1 MTTSYCLMVTR
12 FILIV
17 TLVSFLNNQRSNP
30 SMESGPFGYTWTC
43 QEQEDTTRRGFLD
56 NGIVPLPPLLL
67 LPLLL
72 LHFLFI
78 TQFVYNREPFV
89 LSTSTNSSFQ
99 TCIDCRRNL
108 LINQPYI
115 RTRPIR
121 RIHTILSCCCLK
133 TTAYKLHIREC

>member
-67 LPLLL
+67 LPLHCYFHNASCSLSPDEPKHCLL
-72 LHFLFI
+72 FLL
-78 TQFVYNREPFV
+78 V
-89 LSTSTNSSFQ
+89 LVLVHILDVPTAGQKEVHDGSF
-99 TCIDCRRNL
+99 
-108 LINQPYI
+108 
-115 RTRPIR
+115 
-121 RIHTILSCCCLK
+121 
-133 TTAYKLHIREC
+133 AECHE